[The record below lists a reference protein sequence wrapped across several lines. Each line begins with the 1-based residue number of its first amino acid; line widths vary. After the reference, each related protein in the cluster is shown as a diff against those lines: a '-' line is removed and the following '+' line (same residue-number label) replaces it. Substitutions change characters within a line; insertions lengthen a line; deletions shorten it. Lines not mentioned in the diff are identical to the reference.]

1 MKLREN
7 KCAVTMVVLVLAL
20 FITIWHD
27 GMFRDTSIRDI
38 NAGEVEIGSVV
49 TIKGPMYTERG
60 DIYSQ
65 LADYR
70 ISVYVARIYVG
81 DQLPQVSFFWSGDV
95 PANRTIVIVTGTL
108 NSIHSL
114 VNVTYFQPAWLFPWS
129 SN

>member
-1 MKLREN
+1 MI
-7 KCAVTMVVLVLAL
+7 VLVLAL
-20 FITIWHD
+20 SITIWHD

-49 TIKGPMYTERG
+49 TVKGPMYTSK
-60 DIYSQ
+60 SQ

-70 ISVYVARIYVG
+70 ISVYIDRIYIG
-81 DQLPQVSFFWSGDV
+81 DQLPQVSFLWNGDV